1 MQFSHLSGTALARLI
16 KQRKVSIVE
25 VMSQTLQRAETVQA
39 NCNPFVTLV
48 PEQALAHAKLLDVQL
63 EQTPPQSLPPL
74 FGVPFTV
81 KDLLDT
87 KDVRTTYGLSL
98 IHI

>member
-1 MQFSHLSGTALARLI
+1 MKFSHLSGTALARLI
-16 KQRKVSIVE
+16 KQRKVSMVE

-63 EQTPPQSLPPL
+63 E
-74 FGVPFTV
+74 
-81 KDLLDT
+81 
-87 KDVRTTYGLSL
+87 
-98 IHI
+98 